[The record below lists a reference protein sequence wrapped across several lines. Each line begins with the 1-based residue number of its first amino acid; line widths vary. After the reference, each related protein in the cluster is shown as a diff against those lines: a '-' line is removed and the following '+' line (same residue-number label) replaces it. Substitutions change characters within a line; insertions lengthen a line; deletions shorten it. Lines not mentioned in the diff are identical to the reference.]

1 MPITN
6 PTILEHRLLAEMF
19 DSSYYPDS
27 VVKQGEDI
35 LLALCAQ
42 IEATSP
48 RDLDALYVLT
58 HAATE
63 RFNDLSAAFDEQDS
77 DIDTVARECISVDML
92 FIAQTYGFADADID
106 DLTSPRD
113 W

>member
-6 PTILEHRLLAEMF
+6 PTILEHHFLAEMF

-27 VVKQGEDI
+27 VVKQGENI

-42 IEATSP
+42 IEATLP
-48 RDLDALYVLT
+48 HDLDALYVLT

-63 RFNDLSAAFDEQDS
+63 RFNDLAGAFDEQDS

-92 FIAQTYGFADADID
+92 FIAQAYGFADADIEA
-106 DLTSPRD
+106 LTSPRD